1 MAAPRSSRPTV
12 RPLPRSGD
20 EWLHEIA
27 DAYGDAYET
36 LPFMLFAGVE
46 PGEKELFHLAPRIAV
61 KFRGLPRSQEDTA
74 VEAALSS
81 YVASKEQA
89 GEALAD
95 PHLAFAFCYLAG
107 HFGLGLL
114 SQQAVNE
121 VMDFLEENKVFLS
134 DAITQVNCRAGT

>member
-1 MAAPRSSRPTV
+1 MPVPRSSRPTV
-12 RPLPRSGD
+12 RPLPQNAD

-36 LPFMLFAGVE
+36 LPFMPFVGVK
-46 PGEKELFHLAPRIAV
+46 PSEKELFHLAPRIAV
-61 KFRGLPRSQEDTA
+61 KFRGLPHSQADTA

-89 GEALAD
+89 GGALAD

-107 HFGLGLL
+107 HFGLGLM
-114 SQQAVNE
+114 SERAVNE
-121 VMDFLEENKVFLS
+121 VMGFLEENKVLLS
-134 DAITQVNCRAGT
+134 DAITQVNCRAGA